1 MLRCRDYVGALALA
15 LVAVVLFARVRPSDA
30 QAIAGPPL
38 NAQAQ
43 AHFDKALAAYS
54 AANYHAAS
62 VEFELAYN
70 VDARR
75 ELLFA
80 WAQAERLAGNC
91 DRAVVLYRR
100 FLDQGPSPEE
110 AAKAGRQIERCRGPA
125 AQAPAAGTP
134 SPASSYTSGSEPRPV
149 HWYSDPWADALV
161 VAGMVA
167 GITGGAFVGLAS
179 SDDSAA
185 DSATQYGVFRQLAED
200 ADRHRLIGSV
210 ALGSGA
216 VLVTSGVLVYFW
228 HGRSDESVVARRWSP
243 TLGLGSVGVA
253 GAF

>member
-1 MLRCRDYVGALALA
+1 MMPRFRDRLGALALI
-15 LVAVVLFARVRPSDA
+15 AVVLVVGARPSHA
-30 QAIAGPPL
+30 QTIAGPTL

-70 VDARR
+70 LDARR

-110 AAKAGRQIERCRGPA
+110 AAKAGRQIERCRPA
-125 AQAPAAGTP
+125 AAARP
-134 SPASSYTSGSEPRPV
+134 DAAAAALPASSVTTDSEPRSA
-149 HWYSDPWADALV
+149 HWYSDRWADALV
-161 VAGMVA
+161 VAGLVA
-167 GITGGAFVGLAS
+167 GIAGGAFIGLAS
-179 SDDSAA
+179 SDDAAAGSA
-185 DSATQYGVFRQLAED
+185 SQYGAFRQLAED
-200 ADRHRLIGSV
+200 ADRHRLIGGV
-210 ALGSGA
+210 ALASGT
-216 VLVTSGVLVYFW
+216 VLVTAGVLVYFW
-228 HGRSDESVVARRWSP
+228 RGRSDESVARRWSP